1 MKIKK
6 LDKKKSNI
14 ETLLEIQNANLPLI
28 LWGAGKCA
36 EIFIKRFQLL
46 NINISGVFSNNL
58 NDIGKLI
65 NNKFTV
71 QTFNNI
77 CHENK
82 KFNILIAHGY
92 PNLKVNYEK
101 NESVSNIFS
110 FFDIHEFEMSI
121 DDEFLSLNKQSLMEI
136 FECLSDIESK
146 ESFINYLTAR
156 YNNNWDYIEKNVVN
170 WDNIPDF
177 LNLSKEEVVVDCG
190 AYDGDSLFNY
200 IEKIGAY
207 SKYYAVEPDSNNFL
221 SLQIKTINLSNT
233 KTLNI
238 GVWNKKDKLNF
249 NFNDDQSKITNNIS
263 ELDLNLINVD
273 TVDNICNNYASFI
286 KMDIEGAEFE
296 ALCGSIN
303 TISLNKP
310 KLAISIY
317 HKQIDLYRLFNF
329 IKSLRDDYQFYFR
342 IHNKLGVDAIL
353 YAV

>member
-1 MKIKK
+1 MNIEK
-6 LDKKKSNI
+6 LNKKKSNV

-36 EIFIKRFQLL
+36 EIFVKRFKIL
-46 NINISGVFSNNL
+46 NINIAGIFSNNL

-65 NNKFTV
+65 NNEFTV
-71 QTFNNI
+71 ESFENI
-77 CHENK
+77 CYKNK

-92 PNLKVNYEK
+92 PNLKDNYEK
-101 NESVSNIFS
+101 HDSVSTIFS

-121 DDEFLSLNKQSLMEI
+121 DDEFISLNKQTLEEI
-136 FECLSDIESK
+136 FDCLSDIESK
-146 ESFINYLTAR
+146 EGFSNYLTAR
-156 YNNNWDYIEKNVVN
+156 YNNDWNYIENNVVN

-177 LNLSKEEVVVDCG
+177 LNLTKEEVVVDCG

-200 IEKIGAY
+200 IKKIGGY

-221 SLQIKTINLSNT
+221 SLEKKAVNLPNT
-233 KTLNI
+233 SILNI
-238 GVWNKKDKLNF
+238 GVWNKKDKLTF
-249 NFNDDQSKITNNIS
+249 NLNDDQSKIITNIS
-263 ELDLNLINVD
+263 ELDSNLIKVD
-273 TVDNICNNYASFI
+273 TVDNICGNFASFI

-303 TISLNKP
+303 TISFNKP

-329 IKSLRDDYQFYFR
+329 IKSIRNDYKFYFR